1 MTLTEDLEMSFK
13 IKPQDNQVVE
23 VSPVH
28 AAIYFEYNSTG
39 TVLVCG
45 IDSGSN
51 DCE

>member
-28 AAIYFEYNSTG
+28 SAIYFEYNSTG

-45 IDSGSN
+45 IDSGVN
-51 DCE
+51 DC